1 MASLPSSPATSRSV
15 GPGRPRPIANAWHA
29 AHAALALVLALT
41 LTLALGGCATWHA
54 PAAFDDGA
62 LRTRAVTD
70 SRQGVRVTAAVLSA
84 EDSRRMFGAEVNATG
99 VQPVWVEV
107 RNQTPEPMWLLS
119 PGADPDYF
127 SPHEVAWSMHTPLAR
142 AANARIDEHFDSRG
156 FRSPIL
162 PNETRAGV
170 LFLNPE
176 RRTRVLNIDLLQNRR
191 LIPFS
196 LFLSVP
202 DDAAG
207 PDSGWVPF
215 SYRAADITDYSDL
228 AALRAALERLPCCA
242 SDARGTAPG
251 DPINIVFI
259 GELRDIGAALV
270 RRSFRR
276 DARSL
281 DASQRVFGRA
291 PDAVLRKQAQAG
303 APATWMRAW
312 LAPMRFEGRAVYLV
326 QVGRPVGGRFAPQGS
341 TSSVLHEDVDEA
353 RNLLIQDMMYSGGLD
368 KLGFATG
375 VGPASPT
382 PPRTTVDGARY
393 HTDGLRAVLFLATR
407 PLSLADVELLDW
419 APYIAQTVEPP
430 AAPSVTAR

>member
-1 MASLPSSPATSRSV
+1 M
-15 GPGRPRPIANAWHA
+15 
-29 AHAALALVLALT
+29 
-41 LTLALGGCATWHA
+41 
-54 PAAFDDGA
+54 
-62 LRTRAVTD
+62 TD
-70 SRQGVRVTAAVLSA
+70 SRQGVRVSAAVLSA
-84 EDSRRMFGAEVNATG
+84 EDSRRMFGADVNATG

-162 PNETRAGV
+162 PDETRAGV

-207 PDSGWVPF
+207 PDSGLLLF
-215 SYRAADITDYSDL
+215 SYRDADITDYSDL

-242 SDARGTAPG
+242 SDPRGTAPG
-251 DPINIVFI
+251 DPINGVFV
-259 GELRDIGAALV
+259 GELRDIAAALV
-270 RRSFRR
+270 RRSYRR
-276 DARSL
+276 DARAQ

-312 LAPMRFEGRAVYLV
+312 LAPIRFEGRAVYLV
-326 QVGRPVGGRFAPQGS
+326 QVGRPVGGRFAPRDA

-382 PPRTTVDGARY
+382 APRTTVDGARY

-419 APYIAQTVEPP
+419 APYFPQTVETP

>member
-1 MASLPSSPATSRSV
+1 MDASSSWTMSRRAAGPARL
-15 GPGRPRPIANAWHA
+15 RR
-29 AHAALALVLALT
+29 LALDAAGLSFAFALALT
-41 LTLALGGCATWHA
+41 LAACTTWRA
-54 PAAFDDGA
+54 PASFDDAA
-62 LRTRAVTD
+62 LRARAVTD
-70 SRQGVRVTAAVLSA
+70 SRHGARVTAAVLSA
-84 EDSRRMFGAEVNATG
+84 EDSRRMFGADVNATG
-99 VQPVWVEV
+99 VQPVWVEI
-107 RNQTPEPMWLLS
+107 RNQTPEPLWLLS

-162 PNETRAGV
+162 PDETRAGV

-202 DDAAG
+202 DEAADE
-207 PDSGWVPF
+207 DSPTMLY
-215 SYRAADITDYSDL
+215 SYRDAEITNYRDL
-228 AALRAALERLPCCA
+228 AAMRSALERLPCCA
-242 SDARGTAPG
+242 GDPGGTAAG
-251 DPINIVFI
+251 DPINVVFV
-259 GELRDIGAALV
+259 GDLRDIGAALV
-270 RRSFRR
+270 RRSYRR
-276 DARSL
+276 DARAL
-281 DASQRVFGRA
+281 DASQLVFGRA

-312 LAPMRFEGRAVYLV
+312 LAPLRFEGRAVYLV
-326 QVGRPVGGRFAPQGS
+326 QVGRPVGGRFAPRGA
-341 TSSVLHEDVDEA
+341 TSVLHEDVDEA
-353 RNLLIQDMMYSGGLD
+353 RNLLVQDMMYSGGLD

-375 VGPASPT
+375 VGPAAPT
-382 PPRTTVDGARY
+382 APRATVDGARY

-419 APYIAQTVEPP
+419 APYLPQTVEAP
-430 AAPSVTAR
+430 APPSVSPR